1 MPFEIPSESMSNAV
15 TPLHPLNVSAYKI
28 FETLKDE
35 YHIWVCPNGGDLAEK
50 IFRVGHIGALTTD
63 DNTSL
68 VEALKDMQNRG
79 LL

>member
-1 MPFEIPSESMSNAV
+1 MSIISGFAQMV
-15 TPLHPLNVSAYKI
+15 V
-28 FETLKDE
+28 
-35 YHIWVCPNGGDLAEK
+35 IWQKK

>member
-1 MPFEIPSESMSNAV
+1 MSIISGL
-15 TPLHPLNVSAYKI
+15 PK
-28 FETLKDE
+28 
-35 YHIWVCPNGGDLAEK
+35 WWWDLAEK

-68 VEALKDMQNRG
+68 VEALKDMQKNRG

>member
-35 YHIWVCPNGGDLAEK
+35 YHIWVCPNGGALAEK